1 MKYQSYKRAMALAL
15 ISAMTAG
22 ATACGSQQTT
32 QSPAPETIAETET
45 SAKPEIQMTELVI
58 TADQQTTS
66 TINGLDDGL
75 CSWSTGGT
83 DASTLN
89 GDDYSMTPVV
99 YINNGIY
106 EADKSIAGTIDA
118 VTDTEI
124 SNLNLVVEKE
134 AVNGIIV
141 NNSDYTIK
149 DSSVNINV
157 PEADGSETCDFS
169 GVGSAIAVYG
179 DLSTDSGSNM
189 FLNVV
194 NTSMSLTGNDE
205 DLQAD
210 GTYNVENPYTQKSG
224 YGTYAI
230 GNAQETFLGTTMDV
244 GTYATIFTGGVGYY
258 GNLTAGESY
267 ELSAADGST
276 HYTYEA
282 KEDVSTVINSD
293 TFGFMSHQG
302 DNECTLDG
310 ITVNSAFTDFIIKS
324 GNNTTINVIN
334 DAKINAENGIL
345 LQLLDNDDSTT
356 EFNPNDETV
365 GMAFGTSHEEYAGFP
380 TEAVDITAESD
391 NSLADTLV
399 AGGQPEDM
407 GSPEGDAPD
416 GAPGSAPGGAP
427 DGAPGGAPDDAQ
439 VIIEDGVTLSVNGTV
454 YEAGT
459 YTAADFQ

>member
-179 DLSTDSGSNM
+179 DS
-189 FLNVV
+189 
-194 NTSMSLTGNDE
+194 SLTISNTE
-205 DLQAD
+205 INAD
-210 GTYNVENPYTQKSG
+210 GV
-224 YGTYAI
+224 A
-230 GNAQETFLGTTMDV
+230 
-244 GTYATIFTGGVGYY
+244 
-258 GNLTAGESY
+258 NLAVFADNGS
-267 ELSAADGST
+267 SA
-276 HYTYEA
+276 
-282 KEDVSTVINSD
+282 
-293 TFGFMSHQG
+293 
-302 DNECTLDG
+302 
-310 ITVNSAFTDFIIKS
+310 
-324 GNNTTINVIN
+324 
-334 DAKINAENGIL
+334 
-345 LQLLDNDDSTT
+345 LLDNVTLHSDGGTLYENYINSPNQGTMVAPPWILGIMGNSRGTNLMGDDSTMSVI
-356 EFNPNDETV
+356 D
-365 GMAFGTSHEEYAGFP
+365 
-380 TEAVDITAESD
+380 SD
-391 NSLADTLV
+391 V
-399 AGGQPEDM
+399 
-407 GSPEGDAPD
+407 
-416 GAPGSAPGGAP
+416 SA
-427 DGAPGGAPDDAQ
+427 
-439 VIIEDGVTLSVNGTV
+439 SN
-454 YEAGT
+454 
-459 YTAADFQ
+459 